1 MAHKAAAIKHI
12 RQAKKRTVSN
22 MAVKKNIA
30 YLRKQA
36 LKAIEAKDKE
46 KAVEF
51 MAKVAKAV
59 DKAAR
64 VNVIK
69 KNNAARKKS
78 RLAKAINEMA
88 K

>member
-1 MAHKAAAIKHI
+1 MAHKSAAIKHI
-12 RQAKKRTVSN
+12 RQAKKRTAN
-22 MAVKKNIA
+22 NIAVKKNIA

-36 LKAIEAKDKE
+36 MKAVEAKDKE
-46 KAVEF
+46 KAAEF
-51 MAKVAKAV
+51 MAAMVKAV

-64 VNVIK
+64 VNVLK

-78 RLAKAINEMA
+78 RLAKVVNAIA